1 MMNQDAEIE
10 SWRAQW
16 ISSAEASDRTPAELR
31 HKAVHQ
37 QRSLRMRHL
46 LELAV
51 AIVLLVFSAG
61 VAARNP
67 SMEAYLWAAVVWAGT
82 IVAATFSLWNWRILW
97 TADLK
102 SVAEFT
108 EHYRNRCLAGL
119 RAVRFGKAFLVVQV
133 AISAPWL
140 TGDYLRH
147 RISGPSFGLAML
159 ILGALTVGFVLFFAH
174 FQRRASL
181 ELKELNAM
189 DCDPSSASSED

>member
-16 ISSAEASDRTPAELR
+16 TSQADAGDRTPGELR
-31 HKAVHQ
+31 RKAVQQ
-37 QRSLRMRHL
+37 QRSLRARHL
-46 LELAV
+46 FELV
-51 AIVLLVFSAG
+51 MAIILLIFSAG
-61 VAARNP
+61 FAARNP
-67 SMEAYLWAAVVWAGT
+67 SVEVYLWAAVVWAGT
-82 IVAATFSLWNWRILW
+82 IVAAAFSLWNWRSLW

-108 EHYRNRCLAGL
+108 EHYRKRCLAGI
-119 RAVRFGKAFLVVQV
+119 RAVRFGKLFLVVQV

-147 RISGPSFGLAML
+147 RMSGVSFGLAML
-159 ILGALTVGFVLFFAH
+159 VLAALTLGFVLWFAH

-181 ELKELNAM
+181 ELKELNGM
-189 DCDPSSASSED
+189 DCGS

>member
-1 MMNQDAEIE
+1 MTNLDGEIE

-16 ISSAEASDRTPAELR
+16 VSQAEVGDSTPGELR
-31 HKAVHQ
+31 RKVVRQ

-46 LELAV
+46 LELGMG
-51 AIVLLVFSAG
+51 IVLLVFSAG
-61 VAARNP
+61 VATRNP
-67 SMEAYLWAAVVWAGT
+67 SMEAYVWTAVVWAGT
-82 IVAATFSLWNWRILW
+82 ILAAAFSLWNWRSLW

-102 SVAEFT
+102 SVTEFT

-119 RAVRFGKAFLVVQV
+119 RAVRFGKAFLAVQV

-147 RISGPSFGLAML
+147 RMTGTAFGLAMMVL
-159 ILGALTVGFVLFFAH
+159 SLLTVGFVLFFTH

-181 ELKELNAM
+181 ELKELNGM
-189 DCDPSSASSED
+189 DCDP